1 MGVAEGETYEA
12 GFQELFVWS
21 EHQTPGRADTRS
33 GTDSK
38 FSSSCVG
45 RAGGM
50 IWTWFDCT
58 THAQTT

>member
-1 MGVAEGETYEA
+1 MRQAFKSYSFG
-12 GFQELFVWS
+12 LS
-21 EHQTPGRADTRS
+21 IKHRDRADTRS

-50 IWTWFDCT
+50 IWTWFDYT